1 MIGSYISVFLFIHT
15 TLPSLSDLSQKCL
28 FSLLLCHFASPRE
41 YTKIY
46 SFQSTEHHFLP
57 ANSNS
62 LSQQLRRREVSLIE
76 SQNRNVQS
84 CKRRAVDC
92 RKKRAR
98 YYEQCALTFLSFYSS
113 LTFIKF
119 IDLICMH
126 YIVFLWQKNRE
137 FYKSKNSCFANFLT
151 KLSHPDPSSKR
162 SLFNSVHGMLGQML
176 SSTWP
181 PNCPL

>member
-1 MIGSYISVFLFIHT
+1 MLILASSSA
-15 TLPSLSDLSQKCL
+15 TLRLHANIRKLT
-28 FSLLLCHFASPRE
+28 ASNRQNATF
-41 YTKIY
+41 Y
-46 SFQSTEHHFLP
+46 LP
-57 ANSNS
+57 TRILYHSK
-62 LSQQLRRREVSLIE
+62 LRRREVSLIE
-76 SQNRNVQS
+76 SQNRNVQP

-119 IDLICMH
+119 MDLLCMH

-137 FYKSKNSCFANFLT
+137 FYKSKTSCFANFLT
-151 KLSHPDPSSKR
+151 KLSHPDPPSKH